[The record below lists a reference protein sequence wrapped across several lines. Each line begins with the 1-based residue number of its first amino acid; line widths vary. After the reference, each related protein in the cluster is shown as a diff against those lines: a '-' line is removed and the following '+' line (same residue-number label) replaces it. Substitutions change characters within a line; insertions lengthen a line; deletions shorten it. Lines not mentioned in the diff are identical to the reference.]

1 MKANEIVVAVMKDTM
16 MLDGKQYTQ
25 TRMAEE
31 LSEKAGKTV
40 TLAAVNDRLKNENMK
55 ISNFVE
61 MLDLMG
67 YEVVAR
73 PKNDKRECY
82 VVEPGSDRKR
92 VK

>member
-1 MKANEIVVAVMKDTM
+1 MKANEILVDVMKNTM

-31 LSEKAGKTV
+31 LSERSEKKV
-40 TLAAVNDRLKNENMK
+40 SLAAVNDRLKNENMK

-67 YEVVAR
+67 YEVIAR
-73 PKNDKRECY
+73 PKNDRRAEY
-82 VVEPGSDRKR
+82 VVEAGTDIKR

>member
-1 MKANEIVVAVMKDTM
+1 MKANEIVVAVMKDTVM
-16 MLDGKQYTQ
+16 QDGRTYTQ
-25 TRMAEE
+25 TRIAEE
-31 LSEKAGKTV
+31 LSERSDKKV

-55 ISNFVE
+55 ISTLVE

-73 PKNDKRECY
+73 PKNDKRSEY
-82 VVEPGSDRKR
+82 IVEAGTDRKR